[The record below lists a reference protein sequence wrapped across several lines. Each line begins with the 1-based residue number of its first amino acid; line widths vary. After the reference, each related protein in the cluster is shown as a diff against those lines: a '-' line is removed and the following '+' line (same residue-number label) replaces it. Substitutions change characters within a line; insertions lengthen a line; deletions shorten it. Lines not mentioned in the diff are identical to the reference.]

1 MKLPENKVNQRI
13 EFDCLSDCLKEFFRK
28 KDNKITEISII
39 KAFLKKGNF

>member
-28 KDNKITEISII
+28 KKIT
-39 KAFLKKGNF
+39 KL